1 MQESLVAAIRRG
13 APLNTIIVTGEKWG
27 GIDGLLELKPLADR
41 NVIYSF
47 HWYDP
52 FTFTHQGAS
61 WAGPTQA
68 LLSDI
73 PYPSSPSAVQSAV
86 AAIADPKARDQVV
99 RYGSE
104 SWNETRVRAGL
115 ARAAE
120 WAAANHVPVFCGEFG
135 VYRKVA
141 PPKDRLRWISDVR
154 RSLESL
160 GIGWCMWDYETDFGL
175 ITFSEPGWRRGPQVD
190 TGCLT
195 ALGLDATQTLEVGAG
210 EGTAADFASGRLHSL
225 DDADGI
231 PQALIVTH
239 RGARDWALNS
249 GIQIPVKPGDELTL
263 SSSASLEGTGSLRLE
278 LVARD
283 AAGKIL
289 NWSFAAANVSAGPG
303 MSVATR
309 FTVPG
314 GTATLEPRWSGSGPS
329 RVLLKEL
336 HLERVRS

>member
-1 MQESLVAAIRRG
+1 MRLLLDAGLAVIFDPVHGSSSSVEWEAGLAHDPVFLAKAQAYWEALARHFAGFSTDRIFFEVMNEPHLSARERVDSSWWQPVQESLVAAIRRG

-104 SWNETRVRAGL
+104 SWNETRVRPGL

-141 PPKDRLRWISDVR
+141 PPKDRLHWISDVS
-154 RSLESL
+154 RSLVSL
-160 GIGWCMWDYETDFGL
+160 GIGWCMWDYDTDFGL
-175 ITFSEPGWRRGPQVD
+175 ITFSEPGWRRGPRVD
-190 TGCLT
+190 TGASPPLVLMPPRPWR
-195 ALGLDATQTLEVGAG
+195 LGRMKERRRISPPTVSNPWTSPCIHGQNCGRVTREQ
-210 EGTAADFASGRLHSL
+210 AAR
-225 DDADGI
+225 
-231 PQALIVTH
+231 
-239 RGARDWALNS
+239 
-249 GIQIPVKPGDELTL
+249 
-263 SSSASLEGTGSLRLE
+263 
-278 LVARD
+278 
-283 AAGKIL
+283 
-289 NWSFAAANVSAGPG
+289 VSR
-303 MSVATR
+303 MTR
-309 FTVPG
+309 MAF
-314 GTATLEPRWSGSGPS
+314 PR
-329 RVLLKEL
+329 R
-336 HLERVRS
+336 